1 MPTPPGL
8 RSPGLDAMSSASRP
22 PLPTPSILPV
32 LMAVPYSPPARMSP
46 TRWSRSSK
54 SLWFESRSTCRK
66 SEVPRLTENPRFL
79 IYHHCFRFLVPRTFL
94 MSDQRQLF
102 GTDGIRGIA
111 GEFPL
116 TKQSTYLI
124 GRALGHD
131 LLRNTPRPQ
140 AVIGQ
145 DTRESSCWIADRVSE
160 GLAAVGVDVH
170 SAGVITTPGVA
181 YLARSRKMAAGVV
194 ISASHN
200 PWTDNGI
207 KVFSGDGFKL
217 TDARELAIEKEIFAQ
232 LENPASADDTALK
245 VPRPSLPGE
254 AELRHAYIKSL
265 AASVSS
271 DLSKLRVLVD
281 CANGAA
287 TAEAPELFRTLGIQ
301 ATFTCTSPNGKNIND
316 GCGALHPEILAKAVA
331 ESNGKFDLG
340 VTFDGDADRALF
352 CDAAGRVINGDA
364 VLLAAAR
371 DMRAQ
376 GKLKADTVVSTTMS
390 NMGLEIA
397 LKTSGVRMLRANV
410 GDKYVLEEMLKTGAT
425 LGGEQS
431 GHIIFRDEDS
441 TTGDGLLTAL
451 RLMDIIVRAG
461 RPLAELVA
469 DLKVFPQKIQNVRVR
484 EKVPF
489 KQVPAIQSAIEAAER
504 ELDGNGRVVVRYS
517 GTEAL
522 ARVMVEADSKEKME
536 SVTAAIAE
544 EIQKA

>member
-1 MPTPPGL
+1 
-8 RSPGLDAMSSASRP
+8 MS
-22 PLPTPSILPV
+22 
-32 LMAVPYSPPARMSP
+32 
-46 TRWSRSSK
+46 
-54 SLWFESRSTCRK
+54 E
-66 SEVPRLTENPRFL
+66 
-79 IYHHCFRFLVPRTFL
+79 
-94 MSDQRQLF
+94 QRQLF
-102 GTDGIRGIA
+102 GTDGIRGVA
-111 GEFPL
+111 GQFPL
-116 TKQSTYLI
+116 TTQSTYLI

-131 LLRNTPRPQ
+131 LMHSGSKPQ

-145 DTRESSCWIADRVSE
+145 DTRESSRWIADRIAE

-194 ISASHN
+194 VSASHN

-217 TDARELAIEKEIFAQ
+217 SDARELAIEKEIFAL
-232 LENPASADDTALK
+232 LENPSSADDTALK
-245 VPRPSLPGE
+245 IPRPSLPGE
-254 AELRHAYIKSL
+254 ADLRHAYIKSL
-265 AASVSS
+265 VESVAS
-271 DLSKLRVLVD
+271 DLSRLRVLVD

-287 TAEAPELFRTLGIQ
+287 AAEAPELFRALNIQ
-301 ATFTCTSPNGKNIND
+301 AIFIHVSPNGKNINEH
-316 GCGALHPEILAKAVA
+316 CGALHPDTLGQAVA
-331 ESNGKFDLG
+331 EATGKFDLG
-340 VTFDGDADRALF
+340 ITFDGDADRALF
-352 CDAAGRVINGDA
+352 CDGAGKVVNGDG

-371 DMRAQ
+371 DLQGQ

-397 LKTSGVRMLRANV
+397 LKSSGIRMLRANV

-431 GHIIFRDEDS
+431 GHIIFRDGDS

-451 RLMDIIVRAG
+451 RLMDIIVRSG
-461 RPLAELVA
+461 KSLAQLVT
-469 DLKVFPQKIQNVRVR
+469 DLRVFPQKIQNIRVR

-489 KQVPAIQSAIEAAER
+489 SQVPAIQSAIAAAER

-522 ARVMVEADSKEKME
+522 ARVMVEAESEDKMQ
-536 SVTAAIAE
+536 SLTAAIAA
-544 EIQKA
+544 EIQKALGV

>member
-1 MPTPPGL
+1 MT
-8 RSPGLDAMSSASRP
+8 
-22 PLPTPSILPV
+22 
-32 LMAVPYSPPARMSP
+32 
-46 TRWSRSSK
+46 
-54 SLWFESRSTCRK
+54 
-66 SEVPRLTENPRFL
+66 
-79 IYHHCFRFLVPRTFL
+79 
-94 MSDQRQLF
+94 QRQLF
-102 GTDGIRGIA
+102 GTDGIRGVA

-131 LLRNTPRPQ
+131 LLRNQPRAQ
-140 AVIGQ
+140 ALIGQ
-145 DTRESSCWIADRVSE
+145 DTRESSRWIADRVAE

-181 YLARSRKMAAGVV
+181 YLARSRRMAAGIV

-217 TDARELAIEKEIFAQ
+217 TDERELAIEKEIFALLQ
-232 LENPASADDTALK
+232 NPASADDTALK

-254 AELRHAYIKSL
+254 SELRQSYIKEL
-265 AASVSS
+265 AASVKS

-287 TAEAPELFRTLGIQ
+287 AAEAPELFRTLGIQ
-301 ATFTCTSPNGKNIND
+301 ATFIHVSPDGKNINEQ
-316 GCGALHPEILAKAVA
+316 CGALHPETLGKQVA
-331 ESNGKFDLG
+331 EARGQFDLG

-352 CDAAGRVINGDA
+352 CDAQGRVVNGDA
-364 VLLAAAR
+364 VLLATAR
-371 DMRAQ
+371 DMHA
-376 GKLKADTVVSTTMS
+376 GGTLKADTVVSTTMS

-397 LKTSGVRMLRANV
+397 LKNSGIRMLRANV

-431 GHIIFRDEDS
+431 GHIIFRDGDS

-451 RLMDIIVRAG
+451 RLMDIIVRSKK
-461 RPLAELVA
+461 PLAELIA
-469 DLKVFPQKIQNVRVR
+469 DLKVFPQKIQNIRVR

-489 KQVPAIQSAIEAAER
+489 AQVPAIQGAIHSAER
-504 ELDGNGRVVVRYS
+504 ELDGKGRVVVRYS

-522 ARVMVEADSKEKME
+522 ARVMVEAE
-536 SVTAAIAE
+536 SEAQMQSITAAISRE
-544 EIQKA
+544 NQKALGL

>member
-1 MPTPPGL
+1 MTQ
-8 RSPGLDAMSSASRP
+8 
-22 PLPTPSILPV
+22 
-32 LMAVPYSPPARMSP
+32 
-46 TRWSRSSK
+46 
-54 SLWFESRSTCRK
+54 
-66 SEVPRLTENPRFL
+66 
-79 IYHHCFRFLVPRTFL
+79 
-94 MSDQRQLF
+94 QRQLF
-102 GTDGIRGIA
+102 GTDGIRGVA

-116 TKQSTYLI
+116 TAQSTNLI

-131 LLRNTPRPQ
+131 LIRTTAKAK

-145 DTRESSCWIADRVSE
+145 DTRESSRWIADRVSE

-181 YLARSRKMAAGVV
+181 YLARSRGMAAGVV

-217 TDARELAIEKEIFAQ
+217 SDSRELAIEQEIFA
-232 LENPASADDTALK
+232 LLKNPASADDTALK

-265 AASVSS
+265 AASVTS

-287 TAEAPELFRTLGIQ
+287 TAEAPGLFRLLGVQ
-301 ATFTCTSPNGKNIND
+301 ATFIHVAPDGKNINEQ
-316 GCGALHPEILAKAVA
+316 CGALHPETL
-331 ESNGKFDLG
+331 GKHAGSSAGTFDLG

-352 CDAAGRVINGDA
+352 CDASGRVVNGDG

-371 DMRAQ
+371 SLHAE
-376 GKLKADTVVSTTMS
+376 GKLKTNTVVSTTMS

-397 LKTSGVRMLRANV
+397 LKQSGIQMLRANV
-410 GDKYVLEEMLKTGAT
+410 GDKYVLEEMLKTGAI

-431 GHIIFRDEDS
+431 GHIIFLDGDA

-451 RLMDIIVRAG
+451 RLMDIVVRSG
-461 RPLAELVA
+461 KPLADLVS
-469 DLKVFPQKIQNVRVR
+469 DLKVFPQKIQNVRVK

-489 KQVPAIQSAIEAAER
+489 ANVPAIQSAITTAER
-504 ELDGNGRVVVRYS
+504 ELDGSGRVVVRYS

-522 ARVMVEADSKEKME
+522 ARVMVEAE
-536 SVTAAIAE
+536 SESQMQSACAAIAA
-544 EIQKA
+544 EIQKALGV

>member
-1 MPTPPGL
+1 MT
-8 RSPGLDAMSSASRP
+8 
-22 PLPTPSILPV
+22 
-32 LMAVPYSPPARMSP
+32 
-46 TRWSRSSK
+46 
-54 SLWFESRSTCRK
+54 
-66 SEVPRLTENPRFL
+66 
-79 IYHHCFRFLVPRTFL
+79 
-94 MSDQRQLF
+94 QRQLF
-102 GTDGIRGIA
+102 GTDGIRGVA

-116 TKQSTYLI
+116 TKESTYLI

-131 LLRNTPRPQ
+131 LVRANPKAQ

-145 DTRESSCWIADRVSE
+145 DTRESSRWIADRVSE

-181 YLARSRKMAAGVV
+181 YLARSRKMAAGIV

-217 TDARELAIEKEIFAQ
+217 PDSHELSIETEIFA
-232 LENPASADDTALK
+232 LLKNPAAADDTALK
-245 VPRPSLPGE
+245 VPGPSLPGE

-265 AASVSS
+265 AVSVSS
-271 DLSKLRVLVD
+271 DVSKLRVLVD

-287 TAEAPELFRTLGIQ
+287 AAEAPELFRSLGIQ
-301 ATFTCTSPNGKNIND
+301 ATFIHVSPDGKNINEQ
-316 GCGALHPEILAKAVA
+316 CGALHPETLGKTVA
-331 ESNGKFDLG
+331 ESKGKFDLG

-352 CDAAGRVINGDA
+352 CDADGRVVNGDG

-371 DMRAQ
+371 DMQAQ
-376 GKLKADTVVSTTMS
+376 SKLKADTVVATTMS

-397 LKTSGVRMLRANV
+397 LRNSSIRMLRANV

-431 GHIIFRDEDS
+431 GHIIFRDGDA

-451 RLMDIIVRAG
+451 RLMDIIVRSG
-461 RPLAELVA
+461 RTLSELVG

-489 KQVPAIQSAIEAAER
+489 AQVPAIQSAIVAAEK

-522 ARVMVEADSKEKME
+522 ARVMIEAESEAKMQ
-536 SVTAAIAE
+536 SLTTHIAG
-544 EIQKA
+544 EIQKALGL

>member
-1 MPTPPGL
+1 
-8 RSPGLDAMSSASRP
+8 MSQ
-22 PLPTPSILPV
+22 
-32 LMAVPYSPPARMSP
+32 
-46 TRWSRSSK
+46 
-54 SLWFESRSTCRK
+54 
-66 SEVPRLTENPRFL
+66 
-79 IYHHCFRFLVPRTFL
+79 
-94 MSDQRQLF
+94 QRQLF
-102 GTDGIRGIA
+102 GTDGIRGVA

-131 LLRNTPRPQ
+131 LVRSVPRAQ
-140 AVIGQ
+140 AVIGL
-145 DTRESSCWIADRVSE
+145 DTRESSRWIADRVAE

-181 YLARSRKMAAGVV
+181 YLARSRKMAAGIV

-217 TDARELAIEKEIFAQ
+217 TDDRELAIEKEIFALLQ
-232 LENPASADDTALK
+232 NAGSADDTALK

-254 AELRHAYIKSL
+254 AELRRAYINSL
-265 AASVSS
+265 IESVQS

-287 TAEAPELFRTLGIQ
+287 TAEAPELFKALGVQ
-301 ATFTCTSPNGKNIND
+301 ATFTHISPDGKNINE
-316 GCGALHPEILAKAVA
+316 GCGALHPETL
-331 ESNGKFDLG
+331 GKKVVKSTGQFDLG

-352 CDAAGRVINGDA
+352 CDAAGRVVNGDA

-371 DMRAQ
+371 DMHAQ
-376 GKLKADTVVSTTMS
+376 KSLKADTVVSTTMS

-397 LKTSGVRMLRANV
+397 LRNSGIRMLRANV

-431 GHIIFRDEDS
+431 GHIIFRDGES

-451 RLMDIIVRAG
+451 RLMDIIVRSG
-461 RPLAELVA
+461 KPLAELIY

-484 EKVPF
+484 EKIPF
-489 KQVPAIQSAIEAAER
+489 AQVPAIQSAIAAAER
-504 ELDGNGRVVVRYS
+504 ELNGNGRVVVRYS

-522 ARVMVEADSKEKME
+522 ARVMVEAESETKME
-536 SVTAAIAE
+536 AVTAAIAS
-544 EIQKA
+544 EIQKALGI